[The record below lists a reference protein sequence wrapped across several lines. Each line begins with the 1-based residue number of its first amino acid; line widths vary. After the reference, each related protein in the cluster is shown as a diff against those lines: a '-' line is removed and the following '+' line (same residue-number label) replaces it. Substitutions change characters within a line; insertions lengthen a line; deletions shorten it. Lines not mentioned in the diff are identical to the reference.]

1 MNFLIRNVKLID
13 GTGTESVPRVNV
25 AVQEGVI
32 SWIDQGPIRHFEYPH
47 YEDINGE
54 DLTLVPGLF
63 DCHEHFA
70 GDGGQFGVSIM
81 ADESDDIAL
90 IFSRAVSNARRALI
104 GGQTSARDVGSPHGI
119 SIKLA
124 KAIAAGAIEGPR
136 ITASG
141 EWLQMPTTWGYS
153 FVKTVNSKE
162 AMEAAV
168 KDQISQGAGLI
179 KVGATGTNSDG
190 TSYSTLG
197 LDICRLV
204 VDLAHNS
211 GLKAAAHCTDGIEGT
226 WDAVNAGFDSIEHAV
241 HVDDRTASL
250 MKNKGTY
257 SVPTLSTWDYR
268 IRAANRWKSPRNE
281 RDAAEGRKWTSIA
294 STKRCIKAGVKI
306 AAGTDAGGSPVRHGS
321 IVRELEL
328 LVEVGLTPMEA
339 LQASTKTAAELVG
352 NQNLVGT
359 IEVGKQADMLLLDG
373 DPLEDIASL
382 RNIWAMF
389 LGGRRI
395 R

>member
-13 GTGTESVPRVNV
+13 GTGAASVPRVNV

-54 DLTLVPGLF
+54 DLVLIPGLF

-70 GDGGQFGVSIM
+70 GDGGQFGVPIM
-81 ADESDDIAL
+81 AEESDDIAL
-90 IFSRAVSNARRALI
+90 IFNRAVSNARRALI
-104 GGQTSARDVGSPHGI
+104 AGQTSARDVGSPHGI
-119 SIKLA
+119 SITIA
-124 KAIAAGAIEGPR
+124 KSIASGAIQGPR

-153 FVKTVNSKE
+153 FVKTVDSKG

-168 KDQISQGAGLI
+168 KGQIAEGAGLI
-179 KVGATGTNSDG
+179 KVGATGINTDG

-197 LDICRLV
+197 PEICSLV
-204 VDLAHNS
+204 VELAHNA

-241 HVDDRTASL
+241 YIDDPTANL
-250 MKNKGTY
+250 MKKKGTY
-257 SVPTLSTWDYR
+257 VVPTLSTWDYR
-268 IRAANRWKSPRNE
+268 IRAATRWNSSRKE
-281 RDAAEGRKWTSIA
+281 RDASEERKRISIA

-306 AAGTDAGGSPVRHGS
+306 AAGTDEGGSQVRHGS
-321 IVRELEL
+321 IVHELEL
-328 LVEVGLTPMEA
+328 LVDVGLTPMQA
-339 LQASTKTAAELVG
+339 LQASTKIAAELVG
-352 NQNLVGT
+352 TQNLVGT
-359 IEVGKQADMLLLDG
+359 IEVGKQADLLLLDG
-373 DPLEDIASL
+373 DPLEDIGAL